1 MAGLSGVGVFW
12 AFSSLLAALAASV
25 GFYMPFWLRGYM
37 GEMPVYFGVFRR
49 CNYPRMNEYGNL
61 VMVEECG
68 RYSTFG
74 DIPSLSWQI
83 GTLTIGVGCG
93 LAMLVSLTAILAVC
107 IQGIVSPTIARV
119 AGILQLCAGKSR
131 CSPLIQGY
139 SESVPRPTVADP
151 RHWDFWVP
159 DPQLPHPTHPTPEN
173 LSQKYGI
180 WTLQT
185 PFSYFGRPLNIYNLG
200 YLSMQLV
207 LSRIRHRPLPKILD
221 KKLSLCPFHGRG
233 PIQNNLLL
241 LSLKDL
247 VEFWKDFHYFET
259 LTEI

>member
-119 AGILQLCAGKSR
+119 AGILQLCAGL
-131 CSPLIQGY
+131 LIGAGVGIYPNGWDSSEVQQACGY
-139 SESVPRPTVADP
+139 TSQPYYMGECTLFWSFYLTAAGAAVTLIGSAMSCHASKRKFGHAPYAD
-151 RHWDFWVP
+151 
-159 DPQLPHPTHPTPEN
+159 
-173 LSQKYGI
+173 
-180 WTLQT
+180 
-185 PFSYFGRPLNIYNLG
+185 
-200 YLSMQLV
+200 M
-207 LSRIRHRPLPKILD
+207 
-221 KKLSLCPFHGRG
+221 
-233 PIQNNLLL
+233 
-241 LSLKDL
+241 
-247 VEFWKDFHYFET
+247 
-259 LTEI
+259 